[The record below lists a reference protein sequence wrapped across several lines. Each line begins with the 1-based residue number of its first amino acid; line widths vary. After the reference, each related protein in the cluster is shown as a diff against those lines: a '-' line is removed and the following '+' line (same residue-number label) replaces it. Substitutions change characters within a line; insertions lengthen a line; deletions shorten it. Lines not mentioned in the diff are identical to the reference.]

1 MSHLF
6 LDVTANFLPGH
17 SRSRNFLK
25 KWEGGFLVSTLRL
38 SDSDFEG
45 KLWIAKIR
53 FSKLISKSVSS
64 IPIESHF
71 DTQKFEFS
79 APNYPKILIFASK
92 FKFFFDQ
99 NLDFVL
105 GRQAMDPQDGGVR
118 KRRGIWADQTTGV
131 AHPPPYPRVH
141 QHRNTTLARL
151 GLGRVA
157 EKMI

>member
-17 SRSRNFLK
+17 SRSRSFFKN
-25 KWEGGFLVSTLRL
+25 WEGGFLVSTLRL

-53 FSKLISKSVSS
+53 FSKLISKSISP

-79 APNYPKILIFASK
+79 VPNYPKILIFVSK
-92 FKFFFDQ
+92 FKFFFHQ

-105 GRQAMDPQDGGVR
+105 GRQ
-118 KRRGIWADQTTGV
+118 RRNQRVIAYPSKLTIAQWASGD
-131 AHPPPYPRVH
+131 
-141 QHRNTTLARL
+141 LALQNSYSFSNQLIIFEGLEFFRL
-151 GLGRVA
+151 KLIA
-157 EKMI
+157 